1 MSDRN
6 EVILEGNLCRD
17 VEIKYANSGTAI
29 ASLSVAYNDSYKKG
43 NEYVKQSHFFDVTA
57 FKDTALGC
65 SGMTKGTLVHVE
77 GKLAQDR
84 WEKDGKTQYID
95 ATDSAG
101 KSYGS
106 VVTPPALFLPADAME
121 SCFVGADILQRGVE
135 IHAMYK
141 SWFGQKRL
149 APQIVEGEVLPA
161 LPAPKN
167 VPQPVGDDEL
177 F

>member
-65 SGMTKGTLVHVE
+65 SGLTKGTLVHIE
-77 GKLAQDR
+77 GKLSQDR
-84 WEKDGKTQYID
+84 WEKDGKTQSKVKIIAFKVEPMTRQNGLD
-95 ATDSAG
+95 GG
-101 KSYGS
+101 KSGHSEAQSQS
-106 VVTPPALFLPADAME
+106 VGNRPPNNGRPNTAGFKD
-121 SCFVGADILQRGVE
+121 DIP
-135 IHAMYK
+135 
-141 SWFGQKRL
+141 GQ
-149 APQIVEGEVLPA
+149 PIDDSEVP
-161 LPAPKN
+161 
-167 VPQPVGDDEL
+167 